1 MAVIRKSEIAK
12 LSPQEMQAKL
22 VEFNK
27 AMLELRGEGRKD
39 KVRPL
44 RKAIAGL
51 KTRIRASEIKAA
63 AGKKATTAKPT
74 AVVQKTAKSVVLSS
88 RPQSKALN
96 TQKK

>member
-1 MAVIRKSEIAK
+1 MIFMAVIKKSEIAK

-44 RKAIAGL
+44 RKAIAGM
-51 KTRIRASEIKAA
+51 KTRIRAAEIKTAA
-63 AGKKATTAKPT
+63 SKKVAGAKSVTA
-74 AVVQKTAKSVVLSS
+74 VQKTAKSVSS
-88 RPQSKALN
+88 QPKALN